1 MSSPDDDRLRSQRDI
16 LDFVDRAFFVEYGF
30 VTSDN
35 LIKKRE
41 IKRELAELLSK
52 PAISPVIA
60 CKRFSELLTDAGI
73 SKLTLQ
79 RVFQD
84 NLLI

>member
-1 MSSPDDDRLRSQRDI
+1 MSSPDDDRLRSHRDI

-41 IKRELAELLSK
+41 IKRELAELLSR

-60 CKRFSELLTDAGI
+60 FNKFSELLTDAGI
-73 SKLTLQ
+73 SKFTLQ